1 MKLKKAK
8 KVIINVETKGREF
21 FAKVFFQVEKS
32 IQKLLPIKRV
42 QMLCFAPGFDVQWC
56 SPVKHNYYEKKKI
69 EKQKILRVLF

>member
-1 MKLKKAK
+1 MFVVMKLKKAK

-42 QMLCFAPGFDVQWC
+42 
-56 SPVKHNYYEKKKI
+56 
-69 EKQKILRVLF
+69 